1 MQSKPPRKT
10 RRGKGL
16 TQMRRRDLNTLP
28 WIGEQG
34 AARLDQVQALLSRE
48 AGRRAKEEGWIGE
61 SATRLVVNRWELAG
75 FVKRKKFLVE
85 EPSWI
90 WLTTRALHELELP
103 YKQYVPSLGA
113 LGHLFAVN
121 EVRLLLEE
129 EWPNGK
135 WKSERRL
142 RSELAYTKEDSM
154 HHIPDAEFTTED
166 GTAAIEVEI
175 SPKKPLE
182 LQNILRE
189 LAESYYQVWY
199 YVTDETRNAV
209 VTAKQHL
216 DVHLS
221 ERIIVHNCPGMNDTE

>member
-1 MQSKPPRKT
+1 MQSKQPRKT
-10 RRGKGL
+10 RRDKGRI
-16 TQMRRRDLNTLP
+16 QMRRRDLNTLP

-34 AARLDQVQALLSRE
+34 ATRLDQVQALLSRE
-48 AGRRAKEEGWIGE
+48 AGRGAKEEGWIGE

-75 FVKRKKFLVE
+75 LVKRKKFLVE
-85 EPSWI
+85 EPGWI

-103 YKQYVPSLGA
+103 FKQYVPSLGT

-142 RSELAYTKEDSM
+142 RSELAYAKENSL
-154 HHIPDAEFTTED
+154 HHSPDAEFTTED

-175 SPKKPLE
+175 SPKKPFE

-189 LAESYYQVWY
+189 LAERYYQVWY

-209 VTAKQHL
+209 ISAKQRLDIHL
-216 DVHLS
+216 A
-221 ERIIVHNCPGMNDTE
+221 ERIIVLNCPGMDDTE